1 MTQASWH
8 IGDLLKVTTTYLK
21 EKDVESPRLTAEV
34 LLARFLGV
42 DRVTLYLEFE
52 KPVTDKELSGYREL
66 VRRRVRREPL
76 QYITGVQ
83 EFWSMEFQ
91 VDARVLIPRP
101 ETEILVEQ
109 ALACAKENKTDEEYS
124 HRLLDLGTGSGILA
138 VCLARELPGWEVWA
152 TDISSDALELAEL
165 NAVTHGVDNRIRFL
179 QGDCFGAFKKE
190 RVLFDIIVSNPP
202 YVAEEEYG
210 ELPSEVKD
218 HEPHIALAGGRGGWV
233 FIEQILREAPDF
245 LSPGGRLLVEMAP
258 GQTERAM
265 EIARETRCY
274 GEIRRMRDYSGQ
286 HRVVSVT
293 RA

>member
-1 MTQASWH
+1 MAQASWH

-21 EKDVESPRLTAEV
+21 EKGIESARLTAEV

-52 KPVTDKELSGYREL
+52 KPVTQRELSGYREL

-76 QYITGVQ
+76 QYVTGVQ

-101 ETEILVEQ
+101 ETELLVEQ
-109 ALACAKENKTDEEYS
+109 ALACAKENKTDEGHP

-138 VCLARELPGWEVWA
+138 VCLAKELPGWEVWA
-152 TDISSDALELAEL
+152 TDISPDALELAGV
-165 NAVTHGVDNRIRFL
+165 NAERHGVGSRIRFL
-179 QGDCFGAFKKE
+179 QGDFFKAFKKE

-202 YVAEEEYG
+202 YVAEEEYAT
-210 ELPSEVKD
+210 LPPEIRD
-218 HEPHIALAGGRGGWV
+218 HEPRIALAGGRGGLV
-233 FIEQILREAPDF
+233 FIEHILREAPDF
-245 LSPGGRLLVEMAP
+245 LSPRGRLLAEMAP

-265 EIARETRCY
+265 EIAGETRCY
-274 GEIRRMRDYSGQ
+274 GEIHRVRDYSGQ